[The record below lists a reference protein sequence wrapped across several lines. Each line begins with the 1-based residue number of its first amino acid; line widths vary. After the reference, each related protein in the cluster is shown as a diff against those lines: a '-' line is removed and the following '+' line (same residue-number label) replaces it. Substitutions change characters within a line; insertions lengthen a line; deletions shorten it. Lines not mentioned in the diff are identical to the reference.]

1 VSDGECIKTL
11 QIHVESLLEA
21 SEMWHSRTCT
31 RRVRPPCNQTW
42 HCRPFLTYTRGGVR
56 GIVELEILR
65 QLETELGDMINI
77 QSFFD
82 LIIGTSTGGIVAL
95 GLTARNW

>member
-1 VSDGECIKTL
+1 MFKKCYSEVLT
-11 QIHVESLLEA
+11 A
-21 SEMWHSRTCT
+21 S
-31 RRVRPPCNQTW
+31 
-42 HCRPFLTYTRGGVR
+42 RGGVR

-65 QLETELGDMINI
+65 QLEKEFGDMINV

-82 LIIGTSTGGIVAL
+82 LIVGTSTGGIIAL

>member
-1 VSDGECIKTL
+1 MYS
-11 QIHVESLLEA
+11 
-21 SEMWHSRTCT
+21 
-31 RRVRPPCNQTW
+31 
-42 HCRPFLTYTRGGVR
+42 RGGVR

-65 QLETELGDMINI
+65 QLEIELGDLINI

-82 LIIGTSTGGIVAL
+82 LIVGTSTGGIVAL